1 LRPSSDQL
9 QVVALNIVSFIIV
22 VYDVKK
28 YIRLCHPMGWLPS
41 SRSFAQII
49 QINITVY
56 ISSVKQ
62 VAYTKYLE
70 CDTLSLNYVNMSV

>member
-1 LRPSSDQL
+1 
-9 QVVALNIVSFIIV
+9 
-22 VYDVKK
+22 
-28 YIRLCHPMGWLPS
+28 MGWLPS